1 MKRLPVYFAALALI
15 LSGCTTTDSITQATP
30 TPIDIVS
37 PTTPDSIITL
47 QGTIQDPS
55 GAPLLFCTIAA
66 YQDNTL
72 IKGTEADFNGHYTI
86 NLPANTELTLKA
98 LYVGH
103 ETASFLLQPLTP
115 GPYQL
120 NACLTPKK
128 QFTEDLYCPS
138 YRIPLIDLSNTSS
151 GATYH
156 SSDLK
161 NSPLF
166 PGGL

>member
-30 TPIDIVS
+30 TPMDTVS
-37 PTTPDSIITL
+37 RTAPDSILTL
-47 QGTIQDPS
+47 QGTTQDPS

-72 IKGTEADFNGHYTI
+72 IKGTEADFNGYYTI
-86 NLPANTELTLKA
+86 TLPAHTELTLKA

-103 ETASFLLQPLTP
+103 ETATYQLQPLPP
-115 GPYQL
+115 GSYLL
-120 NACLTPKK
+120 NAYLTPKK
-128 QFTEDLYCPS
+128 QFTEGLYCPS
-138 YRIPLIDLSNTSS
+138 YRIPLIDRDNTSS

-161 NSPLF
+161 HSPLF